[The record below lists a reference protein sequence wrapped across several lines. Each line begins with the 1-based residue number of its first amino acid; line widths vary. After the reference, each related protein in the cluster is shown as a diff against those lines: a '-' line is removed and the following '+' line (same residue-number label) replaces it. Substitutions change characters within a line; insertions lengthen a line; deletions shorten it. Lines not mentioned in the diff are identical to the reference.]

1 MRSIV
6 RKTTLVAPHPW
17 ALLTTKC
24 VQAQQDHLMGKP
36 HYYEAENLYFK
47 SQACTDQSTFLLRS
61 VSTAGQVKEFTGYGE

>member
-1 MRSIV
+1 
-6 RKTTLVAPHPW
+6 
-17 ALLTTKC
+17 
-24 VQAQQDHLMGKP
+24 MGKP